1 MHKKAMASAL
11 AGLLGLAAVFTVL
24 AGAAHA
30 QQDPERSTTLSESSA
45 SPEVKRKLQQIRGE
59 TRANR
64 LGYTVGNTRALSR
77 PNSELFGDVDDPN
90 VTPEQRAEQN
100 RRAQELIGHDNQL
113 RQRSLKDKRSQTREL
128 PAVCNPAS
136 AKFHWYAAN
145 KVPPIRDQG
154 GCGDCWAFAAVGAYE
169 SSHMIVNNKAA
180 DASEQYLLDCA
191 RVADNKP
198 AGNCTGGLAAFA
210 FYHMSRAG
218 LASRRTVP
226 YAGKERT
233 CTNPTTPYKVVA
245 WGYVNPKQD
254 FPAREEIKKAICDY
268 GPVATRMRVVSDNFK
283 AYTGGVYRENV
294 QSDDA
299 GGGHA
304 VVLVGWDDAKGAW
317 LMRNS
322 WGKDWGLSGYAW
334 MAYGSNRIGRH
345 SAWVRAANVSYPSD
359 SIEALRKQ
367 LEISDKK

>member
-1 MHKKAMASAL
+1 MTANRIGLIAL
-11 AGLLGLAAVFTVL
+11 LLGSTLL
-24 AGAAHA
+24 AGAAQA
-30 QQDPERSTTLSESSA
+30 QKDPERSTTLSETNA
-45 SPEVKRKLQQIRGE
+45 SPEVKRKLQQMRG
-59 TRANR
+59 TARANN
-64 LGYTVGNTRALSR
+64 LGYTVGNTKALSR
-77 PNSELFGDVDDPN
+77 PNSELLGDVDDPN
-90 VTPEQRAEQN
+90 ITPEQRAEQN
-100 RRAQELIGHDNQL
+100 RRAQELIERDNQL
-113 RQRSLKDKRSQTREL
+113 RQQLPKDKRSQTEAQRS
-128 PAVCNPAS
+128 VCNPSS
-136 AKFHWYAAN
+136 AKFHWYAEN

-169 SSHMIVNNKAA
+169 SSHMIVNDKAA

-198 AGNCTGGLAAFA
+198 AGNCTGGLAAYA

-218 LASRRTVP
+218 LASRKTVP
-226 YAGKERT
+226 YTGKERS
-233 CTNPTTPYKVVA
+233 CTNPVTPYKVVA

-254 FPAREEIKKAICDY
+254 FPTREEIKKAICDS

-294 QSDDA
+294 ESDDA

-322 WGKDWGLSGYAW
+322 WGKDWGLGGYAW

-345 SAWVRAANVSYPSD
+345 STWVRAASSSYSND

-367 LEISDKK
+367 LEITDKK

>member
-1 MHKKAMASAL
+1 MTASGWARAAAVL
-11 AGLLGLAAVFTVL
+11 AVAAVFVGA
-24 AGAAHA
+24 AGAARA
-30 QQDPERSTTLSESSA
+30 QKDPERTESISEAAA
-45 SPEVKRKLQQIRGE
+45 SPEVRRKLQEMRGE
-59 TRANR
+59 ARANR

-77 PNSELFGDVDDPN
+77 PNSELLGDIDDPN
-90 VTPEQRAEQN
+90 ITPEQRAEQN
-100 RRAQELIGHDNQL
+100 RRAQELIQRDNQL
-113 RQRSLKDKRSQTREL
+113 RQQTQKDKRSQTEL
-128 PAVCNPAS
+128 QRTVCNPAS
-136 AKFHWYAAN
+136 PKFHWYAEN

-169 SSHMIVNNKAA
+169 SSHLIVNNKAA
-180 DASEQYLLDCA
+180 DGSEQYLLDCA

-218 LASRRTVP
+218 LATRKTVP
-226 YAGKERT
+226 YTAKERV
-233 CTNPTTPYKVVA
+233 CTNPATPYKVVA

-254 FPAREEIKKAICDY
+254 FPTREEIKKAICDY

-304 VVLVGWDDAKGAW
+304 VVLVGWDDSKDAW

-345 SAWVRAANVSYPSD
+345 TTWVRAASTSYSTE
-359 SIEALRKQ
+359 SIEALRKE

>member
-24 AGAAHA
+24 AGAARA
-30 QQDPERSTTLSESSA
+30 QQDPERSTTPSESSA
-45 SPEVKRKLQQIRGE
+45 SPEVKRKLQQMRGE

-169 SSHMIVNNKAA
+169 SSHMIVNSKAA

-233 CTNPTTPYKVVA
+233 CTNPSTPYKVVA
-245 WGYVNPKQD
+245 WGYVNPNQD
-254 FPAREEIKKAICDY
+254 FPTRDEIKRAICEY
-268 GPVATRMRVVSDNFK
+268 GPVATRMRVLSDNFL
-283 AYTGGVYRENV
+283 AYTGGVYREKV
-294 QSDDA
+294 DSDND

-304 VVLVGWDDAKGAW
+304 VVLVGWDDSKGAW

-322 WGKDWGLSGYAW
+322 WGKDWGLGGYAW
-334 MAYGSNRIGRH
+334 MAYGTNRIGRH
-345 SAWVRAANVSYPSD
+345 STWVRAANASYSND
-359 SIEALRKQ
+359 SIEALRKK
-367 LEISDKK
+367 LDVSDKK